1 MPDRRRR
8 RAEPPVERPAGPA
21 PAAPGVPAMN
31 LAEVPKPRA
40 LAPVENPL
48 RRAKGREGRARGA
61 PRRRR
66 GRRPSEDA
74 ILEAL
79 TALAGGGR

>member
-1 MPDRRRR
+1 
-8 RAEPPVERPAGPA
+8 
-21 PAAPGVPAMN
+21 MN

-48 RRAKGREGRARGA
+48 RRAKGTPVGRAEGPGA
-61 PRRRR
+61 
-66 GRRPSEDA
+66 SEDA

-79 TALAGGGR
+79 SALAGGGR

>member
-1 MPDRRRR
+1 
-8 RAEPPVERPAGPA
+8 
-21 PAAPGVPAMN
+21 MN

-40 LAPVENPL
+40 LMPIENPL
-48 RRAKGREGRARGA
+48 RRGKGARARAG
-61 PRRRR
+61 
-66 GRRPSEDA
+66 GGGGTSEDA

>member
-1 MPDRRRR
+1 MTVGE
-8 RAEPPVERPAGPA
+8 EPATPAAA
-21 PAAPGVPAMN
+21 PAAAPAGAAMN

-48 RRAKGREGRARGA
+48 RRAKGTTKAAAGGA
-61 PRRRR
+61 A
-66 GRRPSEDA
+66 SEDA